1 MTRKGTRGLGRP
13 GDLLPVGC
21 ALLALWTAAV
31 PGQGAVIN
39 LTDTTID
46 SHSQSVTNLH
56 EGTDPFV
63 GGIIGETVFRRPT
76 AIDPRNSGSGVY
88 RDLYRIQDSPTTATE
103 PENGYNRDGVMD
115 SAVPNGFNPFIRYSN
130 LVEDSSHQYFV
141 FSLDI
146 NENKGANNE
155 YLSLDAFRIYCG
167 GSTDPN
173 PLPTSVGALG
183 DLGTLV
189 YDMNADGQ
197 SFVLMDAGLAPG
209 SGVQDL
215 FVFVKK
221 SLFTGAAAG
230 DYIYLYSSFG
240 QYEFLG
246 GAAQGF
252 NASDGPE
259 QWSLPTAYLGQV
271 EVPEPSTL
279 LVVLLACAGVRLIA
293 PRFVRPRGNHAD
305 RS

>member
-183 DLGTLV
+183 DLAGMTTLDATGALLDSSV
-189 YDMNADGQ
+189 YRYTTAASGQ
-197 SFVLMDAGLAPG
+197 STCADPG
-209 SGVQDL
+209 SFGTVTTTHAPS
-215 FVFVKK
+215 V
-221 SLFTGAAAG
+221 AAT
-230 DYIYLYSSFG
+230 
-240 QYEFLG
+240 
-246 GAAQGF
+246 
-252 NASDGPE
+252 AS
-259 QWSLPTAYLGQV
+259 
-271 EVPEPSTL
+271 
-279 LVVLLACAGVRLIA
+279 
-293 PRFVRPRGNHAD
+293 
-305 RS
+305 RSP